1 MFHEKWY
8 LYISKNVPIFLM
20 RSPICSFLVSQNINE
35 NAVMAKKHFSALVS
49 LLCN

>member
-20 RSPICSFLVSQNINE
+20 RSPICSQNINE
-35 NAVMAKKHFSALVS
+35 NAAMAKKHFLPLVS